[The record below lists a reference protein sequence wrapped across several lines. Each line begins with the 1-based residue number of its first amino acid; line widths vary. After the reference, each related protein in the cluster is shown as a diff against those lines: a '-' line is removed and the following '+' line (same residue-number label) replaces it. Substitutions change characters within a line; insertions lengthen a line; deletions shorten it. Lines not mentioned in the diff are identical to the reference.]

1 METQKG
7 SDTSH
12 MIEEIIKDIREIKR
26 KKPDKKFI
34 TREAAKQG
42 LSKASVT
49 SLLRDM
55 VSTGCLSIRNGSYFS
70 GKQGSGIS
78 DQGTGDTDE
87 EDVNER
93 LVGMETSSPVFDTL
107 LNSTQTTTSHQAE
120 SPAPKFQSQPNL
132 PDISI
137 FQTVGQ
143 LATSLTE
150 LNKLLAKE
158 RETNRNLQE
167 ENFKF
172 RIQLG
177 LMKTKTAENNG
188 NNQMVRKEQSDN
200 TENNDEAKSMKL
212 PIVYEDISVEKI
224 EQVHKRKNKK
234 RKNNKRKR
242 EQQKNTSGTSSNPNS
257 KEDSETEA
265 SSNPKS
271 NESNAPEKLSNSKCK
286 ENNSSSCLS
295 PAEANLVASNSKTV
309 DSTYEVVSTPKATAK
324 EGITS
329 CNSANEN
336 QQNGNQR
343 GADAKRSQN
352 GATAATAKKA
362 DKRRSGVIL
371 GDSMVKHVYGW
382 ELKEKC
388 GDNFNVYVKSFP
400 RATTK
405 DMYSY
410 SQPSIDRKPDVAI
423 LHVGTNDLVTRRGE
437 EMKSEDEIAQGIV
450 DLADHIRSHDIEVVV
465 SGVIARGEKYLD
477 KKREKVNS
485 IPEDLCSEKKLTF
498 IDHPN
503 IEATKH
509 LNRSKLHLNSLG
521 DTILTNNLLSS
532 LRF

>member
-1 METQKG
+1 M
-7 SDTSH
+7 
-12 MIEEIIKDIREIKR
+12 
-26 KKPDKKFI
+26 
-34 TREAAKQG
+34 
-42 LSKASVT
+42 
-49 SLLRDM
+49 
-55 VSTGCLSIRNGSYFS
+55 
-70 GKQGSGIS
+70 
-78 DQGTGDTDE
+78 
-87 EDVNER
+87 NER

-120 SPAPKFQSQPNL
+120 SPAPKFQSHPNL
-132 PDISI
+132 PDII
-137 FQTVGQ
+137 IYHTVGQ
-143 LATSLTE
+143 LATSVTE

-177 LMKTKTAENNG
+177 LMKTTTAENNG

-200 TENNDEAKSMKL
+200 TKNNDEAKSMKL

-242 EQQKNTSGTSSNPNS
+242 EQQKNTSGTSSNPRS
-257 KEDSETEA
+257 KEDSDTEA

-271 NESNAPEKLSNSKCK
+271 NESNAPEKLSNPKSK

-295 PAEANLVASNSKTV
+295 TAEANLVASNSKTA

-400 RATTK
+400 GATTK

-410 SQPSIDRKPDVAI
+410 SQPSIDRKPDIHAGWFSFTI
-423 LHVGTNDLVTRRGE
+423 
-437 EMKSEDEIAQGIV
+437 
-450 DLADHIRSHDIEVVV
+450 
-465 SGVIARGEKYLD
+465 
-477 KKREKVNS
+477 
-485 IPEDLCSEKKLTF
+485 
-498 IDHPN
+498 
-503 IEATKH
+503 
-509 LNRSKLHLNSLG
+509 SL
-521 DTILTNNLLSS
+521 
-532 LRF
+532 